1 MEKIHMITYGNN
13 IYSRAKER
21 IKEEALHT
29 TWFKSIKVCGP
40 EDLTPEFANEF
51 KKVLKLKRIAGY
63 GVWKFD
69 IILKRLETL
78 IKDNKD
84 EILLYID
91 AGCMINKNGESRMK
105 QYINMLMESDKDMFS
120 FKMPGAIEKNWTTKQ
135 LFKAFEVEEEMK
147 KSGQF
152 VGGIFMMKI
161 NESMIDFFK
170 DILTVLRKNPLIITD
185 VYNKYQT
192 TDFIDNRHDQSVLS
206 VMRKKMKNSVYIDDE
221 TFWTKWNYE
230 TEEAQKHPLMAV
242 RRC

>member
-21 IKEEALHT
+21 IKEESLNT

-40 EDLTPEFANEF
+40 EDLTSEFANEF

-78 IKDNKD
+78 IKDHKD

-91 AGCMINKNGESRMK
+91 AGCMINKNGEPRMK
-105 QYINMLMESDKDMFS
+105 EYIKMLRESDKDMFS
-120 FKMPGAIEKNWTTKQ
+120 FMMSCAIEEHWTTKQ
-135 LFKAFEVEEEMK
+135 LFKAFDVEEEIK

-152 VGGIFMMKI
+152 ISGIFMMKI

-206 VMRKKMKNSVYIDDE
+206 VMRKKMKNSIYIDDE

-230 TEEAQKHPLMAV
+230 TDEAQKHPLMAV

>member
-1 MEKIHMITYGNN
+1 
-13 IYSRAKER
+13 
-21 IKEEALHT
+21 
-29 TWFKSIKVCGP
+29 
-40 EDLTPEFANEF
+40 
-51 KKVLKLKRIAGY
+51 VLKLKRIAGY

-105 QYINMLMESDKDMFS
+105 QYINILRESDKDMFS
-120 FKMPGAIEKNWTTKQ
+120 FTMSGAIEEHWTTKQ
-135 LFKAFEVEEEMK
+135 LFKAFDVDEEIK

-170 DILTVLRKNPLIITD
+170 YIITVLRKNPLIITD
-185 VYNKYQT
+185 VYNKYQIN
-192 TDFIDNRHDQSVLS
+192 DFIDNRHCQSVLS
-206 VMRKKMKNSVYIDDE
+206 VIRKKWKNSVYIDDE

>member
-1 MEKIHMITYGNN
+1 MEKIHMITYGNSV
-13 IYSRAKER
+13 YSRAKKR
-21 IKEEALHT
+21 IKEEAIHT
-29 TWFKSIKVCGP
+29 EWFKSIKVCGP

-78 IKDNKD
+78 IKNNKD

-105 QYINMLMESDKDMFS
+105 QYINMLRESDKDMFS
-120 FKMPGAIEKNWTTKQ
+120 FKMKGVIEKNWTTKQ
-135 LFKAFEVEEEMK
+135 LFKAFEVEEDIKE
-147 KSGQF
+147 SGQF

-161 NESMIDFFK
+161 NESIIDFFK
-170 DILTVLRKNPLIITD
+170 YILTVLRKNPLIITD
-185 VYNKYQT
+185 VYNKYQIN
-192 TDFIDNRHDQSVLS
+192 DFIDNRHCQSVLS
-206 VMRKKMKNSVYIDDE
+206 VMRKKWNNSVYIDDE

>member
-1 MEKIHMITYGNN
+1 MWT
-13 IYSRAKER
+13 
-21 IKEEALHT
+21 
-29 TWFKSIKVCGP
+29 
-40 EDLTPEFANEF
+40 EDLTSEFANEF

-78 IKDNKD
+78 IKERKD

-105 QYINMLMESDKDMFS
+105 QYINMLRESDKDMIS
-120 FKMPGAIEKNWTTKQ
+120 FKMEGAIEKKWTTKQ

-161 NESMIDFFK
+161 NESIIDFFK
-170 DILTVLRKNPLIITD
+170 YIITVLRKNPLIITD
-185 VYNKYQT
+185 VYNKFQIN
-192 TDFIDNRHDQSVLS
+192 DFIDNRHCQSVLS
-206 VMRKKMKNSVYIDDE
+206 LMRKKMKNSVYIEDE

-230 TEEAQKHPLMAV
+230 TDEAQKHPLMAV